1 MRRRRFITGLG
12 GLVGAG
18 AGLGLVPAGARPAA
32 AAVRDGGA
40 PREWEAVTAP
50 EATPAAQLRDVA
62 AAGPGLAWA
71 VGEEGL
77 SGSVRGAALALV
89 WDGTA
94 WQRTRA
100 GFNGYLGSVAATSDG
115 SAWAVGA
122 DTSGTARLLAWDGS
136 TWRETDYPGR
146 GTAGTSLAAVTT
158 GPRGHVWVS
167 GRTGDGSVLLHGHR
181 GKWTWLE
188 PPPVTTTVPP
198 YHIHRSLC
206 GDIWVYGSE
215 LVARWDGDAWT
226 VLPSPG
232 GVRAGFTG
240 LLPVARDDIWMT
252 GYDYGIGGPPGKPPA
267 VRLLHGDGSSWEYVK
282 APFGV
287 GMLSGIVGD
296 AQGRPDRIAGWDFW
310 DQTRAH
316 YLRWDGTAWVS
327 ERGPL
332 ATTPVVMNAL
342 AKVPGSGG
350 YWAVGT
356 TSTSPS
362 PTALPRIE
370 R

>member
-12 GLVGAG
+12 AVAG
-18 AGLGLVPAGARPAA
+18 AGLVSAR
-32 AAVRDGGA
+32 GGA
-40 PREWEAVTAP
+40 AWAAPGPLGEAREWQAVTAP
-50 EATPAAQLRDVA
+50 EAAPAAQLRAVA
-62 AAGPGLAWA
+62 ASGPGLAWA
-71 VGEEGL
+71 VGEEGR
-77 SGSVRGAALALV
+77 SGSIRGKALALV

-94 WQRTRA
+94 WQRTSP
-100 GFNGYLGSVAATSDG
+100 GFNGYLASVAAASDG

-122 DTSGTARLLAWDGS
+122 DTSGTAHLLAWDGRA
-136 TWRETDYPGR
+136 WQETDYPGR
-146 GTAGTSLAAVTT
+146 GTTGTDLAAVTT

-167 GRTGDGSVLLHGHR
+167 GRNSDGSVLLHGHR

-188 PPPVTTTVPP
+188 APPATTTTPP
-198 YHIHRSLC
+198 YGIHRSLC
-206 GDIWVYGSE
+206 GDIWVYDTA
-215 LVARWDGDAWT
+215 LVARWDGAAWT

-232 GVRAGFTG
+232 GIRAGFTG
-240 LLPVARDDIWMT
+240 LLPVARDDIWLT
-252 GYDYGIGGPPGKPPA
+252 GYDYGIGGPPGKPPG
-267 VRLLHGDGSSWEYVK
+267 VRLLHGDGASWEHVK

-327 ERGPL
+327 ERGPV
-332 ATTPVVMNAL
+332 ATTPVIMNAL
-342 AKVPGSGG
+342 AKVPGSDG

-356 TSTSPS
+356 TSSSPS
-362 PTALPRIE
+362 ETARPRIE